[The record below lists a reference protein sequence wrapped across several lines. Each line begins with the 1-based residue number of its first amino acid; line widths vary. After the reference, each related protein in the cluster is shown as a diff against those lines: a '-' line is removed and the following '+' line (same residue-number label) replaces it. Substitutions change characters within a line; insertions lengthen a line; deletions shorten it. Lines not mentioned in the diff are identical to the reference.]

1 MQELLDLGLE
11 AERLWCGCCCSH
23 RLKFIESGSQIP
35 SPGLCRALLLPG
47 VRVLPFSRAAIRRC
61 ALIRRHG
68 LLELVSQVAA
78 CTRLPSSFHRDAAR
92 LNQVWASMMSAH
104 RAMAGAEKNAEL
116 DCASCF
122 TAIGGLPKPRDGFR
136 RVA

>member
-1 MQELLDLGLE
+1 M
-11 AERLWCGCCCSH
+11 
-23 RLKFIESGSQIP
+23 
-35 SPGLCRALLLPG
+35 
-47 VRVLPFSRAAIRRC
+47 RVLPFSRAAIRRC

-68 LLELVSQVAA
+68 FLELVSQVGRLHAPA
-78 CTRLPSSFHRDAAR
+78 FVLPSRRREVEPGVR
-92 LNQVWASMMSAH
+92 LDDVSH

-116 DCASCF
+116 DLRVRF